1 MSNDYFEFNDI
12 SCHGL
17 PSFITGLNYLLP
29 TGNNEK
35 IFFDLGVIVSGFYNM
50 P

>member
-1 MSNDYFEFNDI
+1 MNNEYFEFNDV
-12 SCHGL
+12 SGHGL

>member
-17 PSFITGLNYLLP
+17 PSFITGLNYILP
-29 TGNNEK
+29 TGINDKVFIN
-35 IFFDLGVIVSGFYNM
+35 LSSMMSGFYNK
-50 P
+50 

>member
-17 PSFITGLNYLLP
+17 PSIITGLNYVLP
-29 TGNNEK
+29 TGAKDK
-35 IFFDLGVIVSGFYNM
+35 IFIDLNAVVSGFYNKS
-50 P
+50 

>member
-17 PSFITGLNYLLP
+17 SSFITGLNYLLP
-29 TGNNEK
+29 TGDNEK
-35 IFFDLGVIVSGFYNM
+35 IFFDLNSIVTGFYNR
-50 P
+50 